1 MKPLHLAFQAF
12 GPYAGRQE
20 IDFAALGR
28 AGLFLIR
35 GETGAGK
42 TFLLDAITY
51 ALYGRSSGGA
61 RGPLEAMRCQNAAA
75 DMPTEVLLE
84 CEAGGQ
90 RYRFL
95 HRFCPRAGGTEQHIF
110 HCGTDGEW
118 NQLLEN
124 PSPEQVQEKAA
135 ALIGLD
141 YEQFRQVAILPQGQ
155 FERLLS
161 APAAETESLLAAL
174 FHTGHWGEA
183 AERLRQRVLDEGQAL
198 EALRQE
204 KAALC
209 KAAGCAREGELTLQK
224 RRLSE
229 QAGRLE
235 AESTAV
241 SQAAAQAGRA
251 LEEAAALDSAFARL
265 ESAERTASELEAQSA
280 AQQKRR
286 ETLGLRALAEP
297 YDRWRK
303 AVRDARLSKEN
314 VQFSRLA
321 EADCA
326 RSRKELEAEERQSQ
340 EQYALLRQ
348 RAERRP
354 AIEAELKLFEQRK
367 ALAKEAEKSREE
379 LSWKQLERGRCERRY
394 HTCLEESTRASAL
407 HLQILSR
414 ELAQNLQDGTPC
426 PVCGST
432 HHPAPAR
439 PVEGGIT
446 REQLRQINER
456 LRQADVALTRVSTAC
471 ENLEEQVRA
480 AAERLEK
487 AGGYDADAH
496 TALQNQGKAAAA
508 AVNKLKTLEQR
519 LSEFTWRR
527 SELDLKERT
536 VQASLRNGEQQLAR
550 MEAAEEAVRQELDR
564 LDADGA
570 ARERLRTEKPSPEL
584 FAQLERELHA
594 YDEQLFAVHET
605 VRAERKRL
613 EGKTRPDL
621 DAQRIQLD
629 RLQERARQLNSAAEV
644 TREQLARVCET
655 ETQVLALS
663 RTLEQRSDAHKRLE
677 AFSRLVSGEKGVSLQ
692 RYVLGVMLSSVLAEA
707 NRLLERIHDGRYQ
720 LYRRVEADRAGLALE
735 VLDRQSGSRRD
746 AASLSGGEQFLVALA
761 LSIGL
766 SALSQA
772 GDPGAV
778 FIDEGFGTLD
788 ERSLQDALA
797 VLYAIRPSHGMIG
810 VISHVGL
817 LREAIKPGIEV
828 VKTVSGS
835 EIHMTV

>member
-1 MKPLHLAFQAF
+1 M
-12 GPYAGRQE
+12 
-20 IDFAALGR
+20 
-28 AGLFLIR
+28 
-35 GETGAGK
+35 
-42 TFLLDAITY
+42 
-51 ALYGRSSGGA
+51 
-61 RGPLEAMRCQNAAA
+61 
-75 DMPTEVLLE
+75 
-84 CEAGGQ
+84 
-90 RYRFL
+90 
-95 HRFCPRAGGTEQHIF
+95 
-110 HCGTDGEW
+110 
-118 NQLLEN
+118 
-124 PSPEQVQEKAA
+124 
-135 ALIGLD
+135 
-141 YEQFRQVAILPQGQ
+141 
-155 FERLLS
+155 S
-161 APAAETESLLAAL
+161 APPAKI
-174 FHTGHWGEA
+174 WKN
-183 AERLRQRVLDEGQAL
+183 R
-198 EALRQE
+198 
-204 KAALC
+204 
-209 KAAGCAREGELTLQK
+209 
-224 RRLSE
+224 
-229 QAGRLE
+229 
-235 AESTAV
+235 
-241 SQAAAQAGRA
+241 
-251 LEEAAALDSAFARL
+251 SA
-265 ESAERTASELEAQSA
+265 
-280 AQQKRR
+280 
-286 ETLGLRALAEP
+286 
-297 YDRWRK
+297 
-303 AVRDARLSKEN
+303 
-314 VQFSRLA
+314 
-321 EADCA
+321 
-326 RSRKELEAEERQSQ
+326 
-340 EQYALLRQ
+340 
-348 RAERRP
+348 
-354 AIEAELKLFEQRK
+354 
-367 ALAKEAEKSREE
+367 
-379 LSWKQLERGRCERRY
+379 
-394 HTCLEESTRASAL
+394 
-407 HLQILSR
+407 
-414 ELAQNLQDGTPC
+414 
-426 PVCGST
+426 
-432 HHPAPAR
+432 
-439 PVEGGIT
+439 
-446 REQLRQINER
+446 
-456 LRQADVALTRVSTAC
+456 
-471 ENLEEQVRA
+471 
-480 AAERLEK
+480 RLEK

-655 ETQVLALS
+655 ETQVLALG

-817 LREAIKPGIEV
+817 LREAIEPGIEV